1 MLVCVP
7 CFFRLLISLHRYK
20 AFIAS
25 LQCKNKNFFSSK
37 LMHSDEEDAAEDIY
51 IIVMDEK
58 EDEDKI
64 KIALMHV
71 YVRLANSPP
80 SRAFEV

>member
-1 MLVCVP
+1 
-7 CFFRLLISLHRYK
+7 
-20 AFIAS
+20 
-25 LQCKNKNFFSSK
+25 
-37 LMHSDEEDAAEDIY
+37 MHSDEEDAAEDIY